1 MSRARPAP
9 PALTLLAALAAG
21 GVAAQDAPIPDALR
35 GSVLVTDDANPPVA
49 ATPAGAAPWP
59 WADADGGGVA
69 VVLAGDTNLLRESV
83 EDGLDALRYV
93 APTLRAADLAFLNL
107 EAVPS
112 GSTAQPYSEDVPHK
126 TGWRHARPEMAE
138 VMAQA
143 GVDGVGL
150 ANNGAFPRLATVRAM
165 EALDAAGVGYV
176 GAGMTDAEAREP
188 LVFERGG
195 ETVGF
200 LQYTLVYW
208 PHDQEATESLP
219 GVATVASD
227 KLLRPHP
234 RFFDRPERG
243 PQLVTVLDPESVDRL
258 RADVA
263 RLAEAADVAVVQF
276 HWSVTGREDFPYQ
289 HELARV
295 VVEAGADLV
304 VGHGPHRL
312 QKVETIDGV
321 PVVHSLANFAFDW
334 DQMDKAPEGLV
345 ARIVVRDGEIRRL
358 SLVPVLRDAEDR
370 PVLLDPREGYGTAL
384 YRELRALST
393 ADLSLDGAEIVV
405 GLPDPTASR

>member
-1 MSRARPAP
+1 MTR
-9 PALTLLAALAAG
+9 ALTLALLAAAA
-21 GVAAQDAPIPDALR
+21 ASAQDAPIPDALR
-35 GSVLVTDDANPPVA
+35 GDVLVTDDANPPVV
-49 ATPAGAAPWP
+49 ATPDAAAPWP
-59 WADADGGGVA
+59 WADAGDGVT
-69 VVLAGDTNLLRESV
+69 VLLAGDTNLLRESV
-83 EDGLDALRYV
+83 AEGLDALRFV
-93 APTLRAADLAFLNL
+93 APTMRAADLTFLNL

-112 GSTAQPYSEDVPHK
+112 GSTALPYSEDVPQK
-126 TGWRHARPEMAE
+126 PGWRHARPEMAE
-138 VMAQA
+138 VMARA

-165 EALDAAGVGYV
+165 ETLDAAGVGYV
-176 GAGMTDAEAREP
+176 GAGMTDAAAREP
-188 LVFERGG
+188 LVFERDG

-208 PHDQEATESLP
+208 AYDQEATADLP
-219 GVATVASD
+219 GVAVVASD

-234 RFFDRPERG
+234 RYTDRPMRA
-243 PQLVTVLDPESVDRL
+243 PTLVTVLDSASVERL

-289 HELARV
+289 RELAQIV
-295 VVEAGADLV
+295 AEAGADLV

-312 QKVETIDGV
+312 QNVEMIGDV

-345 ARIVVRDGEIRRL
+345 ARIVVEGGEIRRL
-358 SLVPVLRDAEDR
+358 SLVPLLRDADDR
-370 PVLLDPREGYGTAL
+370 PVLLDPREGYGAAL

-393 ADLSLDGAEIVV
+393 ADLSIEGAEIVV
-405 GLPDPTASR
+405 GLGR

>member
-1 MSRARPAP
+1 VTRAF
-9 PALTLLAALAAG
+9 LLSALALPASL
-21 GVAAQDAPIPDALR
+21 AAQDAPIPDALR
-35 GSVLVTDDANPPVA
+35 GDVLVTDDANPPAA
-49 ATPAGAAPWP
+49 ATPAQAAPWP
-59 WADADGGGVA
+59 WVEPAPAQAGGVT
-69 VVLAGDTNLLRESV
+69 VFMAGDTNLLRESV
-83 EDGLDALRYV
+83 DDGLDALRFV
-93 APTLRAADLAFLNL
+93 APTMRAADIAFLNL

-112 GSTAQPYSEDVPHK
+112 GSTAMPYSEDVPHK
-126 TGWRHARPEMAE
+126 PGWRHAHPAMAE
-138 VMAQA
+138 VMARA

-165 EALDAAGVGYV
+165 EALDAAGVRHV
-176 GAGMTDAEAREP
+176 GAGMTDAEARAP

-208 PHDQEATESLP
+208 PHDQEATADLP
-219 GVATVASD
+219 GIATVASD

-234 RFFDRPERG
+234 RFFDRPMRG

-263 RLAEAADVAVVQF
+263 RLADAADVSIVQF
-276 HWSVTGREDFPYQ
+276 HWSVTGREDFAYQ

-295 VVEAGADLV
+295 VAEAGGDLV

-312 QKVETIDGV
+312 QNVEMIGDV

-345 ARIVVRDGEIRRL
+345 ARVVVRDGAIRRL
-358 SLVPVLRDAEDR
+358 SLVPVLRDADDR
-370 PVLLDPREGYGTAL
+370 PILLDPREGYGAAL
-384 YRELRALST
+384 TRELRALST
-393 ADLSLDGAEIVV
+393 ASLSVEGAEIVV
-405 GLPDPTASR
+405 DLSPSRAEAR